1 MNLRQLRTF
10 VLIAEHGSIR
20 AAARALHLTQPA
32 AAQPAR
38 AGAKPG
44 RRAGA
49 PQPQGVE
56 LTAYGQALYKRAVLI
71 LQETRRAQEEIG
83 QMKDGAGGSL
93 HLAVSSSALTVLPG
107 ALRDFRQRMPRVS
120 VSFNEVA
127 PPHSHELLE
136 SGHYDLLVQT
146 EYGGQ
151 IDDGSPA
158 PRSTTCRWRWRAR
171 RPSAAPRAQPGRAAR
186 RALAGTGQYRVAVQ
200 PAAPGL
206 CRPWPAAAPRC
217 DPLPVHR
224 RGLALIAESDALGI
238 FVRDLFEHQ
247 LLPRLA
253 HGAAGPRAARRA
265 RAS

>member
-32 AAQPAR
+32 ATRNLRELEQSLDAELV
-38 AGAKPG
+38 
-44 RRAGA
+44 RRS
-49 PQPQGVE
+49 PKGVE

-151 IDDGSPA
+151 IDDGFTRATLYDLPLA
-158 PRSTTCRWRWRAR
+158 VGARVGHPLRAR
-171 RPSAAPRAQPGRAAR
+171 S
-186 RALAGTGQYRVAVQ
+186 LAE
-200 PAAPGL
+200 L
-206 CRPWPAAAPRC
+206 
-217 DPLPVHR
+217 H
-224 RGLALIAESDALGI
+224 DALWLVPGNI
-238 FVRDLFEHQ
+238 ESPSN
-247 LLPRLA
+247 LLRLA
-253 HGAAGPRAARRA
+253 YAAHGLPPPAM
-265 RAS
+265 